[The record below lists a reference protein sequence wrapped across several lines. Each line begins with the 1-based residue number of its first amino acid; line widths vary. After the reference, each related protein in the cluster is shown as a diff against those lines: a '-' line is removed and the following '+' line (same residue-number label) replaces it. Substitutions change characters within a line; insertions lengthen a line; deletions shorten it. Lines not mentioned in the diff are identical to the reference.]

1 MTADLSLN
9 KTRRVPFFWRQFL
22 SQKTAL
28 ILSVLIFFLSMSV
41 PMLSAVSERWDGAE
55 ITETEKTFSL
65 FESVLGI
72 VSVSTFL
79 LMALTALSAAL
90 AFGIYADRKSAYYY
104 GALPVSRDA
113 LFCQRTL
120 AGFLAPL
127 PGYLVNFLL
136 VLAMLLTSPLDVGP
150 IVPMLFAYTGYAL
163 LFCFATYA
171 VCVFAASLTSNK
183 IGTLLLSGYLFLLA
197 PVHLGLARL
206 LTEEFLPSGRSFSFF
221 RGDGLCEAIINRSSP
236 AAIAIRFFNEAEN
249 QTRTWVYELDG
260 GRERSY
266 AECMK
271 LVSLPAA
278 ETVLLVVISLLLLLA
293 ALLIHRRRPA
303 ENAGETF
310 AFPRVG
316 EVIKYSILV
325 SCGAAFGLFFEALLF
340 DTLIAFFFGAVFG
353 VVFGA
358 VILNLVIYRTPKK
371 IFYKPKRLLV
381 FTAILLAVFLLAAI
395 LCNQTGIF
403 RFTAENVATV
413 SFEYGDPIPPEQLDR
428 QLLLKVLEQWEKA
441 SDYAEYDKTVYVPIS
456 VELTSRRGLI
466 ERRYVPLTRYYI
478 EQLSP
483 YFGSEYSIAEIEE
496 KYAYYSET
504 ASY

>member
-9 KTRRVPFFWRQFL
+9 KKRRVPFFWRQFL

-28 ILSVLIFFLSMSV
+28 ILSALIFFLSMSV

-90 AFGIYADRKSAYYY
+90 TFGIYADRKSAYYY
-104 GALPVSRDA
+104 CALPVSRDA

-136 VLAMLLTSPLDVGP
+136 VLAMLLTAPVGVGP

-163 LFCFATYA
+163 LFCFAAYA
-171 VCVFAASLTSNK
+171 VCVFSASLTSNK
-183 IGTLLLSGYLFLLA
+183 IGTLLLSGYLLLFA
-197 PVHLGLARL
+197 PIHIGLARL
-206 LTEEFLPSGRSFSFF
+206 LTEEFMPVGRTLVFF
-221 RGDGLCEAIINRSSP
+221 KSNGLYWQIIKRSSP
-236 AAIAIRFFNEAEN
+236 AVIAARFFEEAEN
-249 QTRTWVYELDG
+249 QTRTWIYGPDG
-260 GRERSY
+260 ERERSF
-266 AECMK
+266 AECMQR
-271 LVSLPAA
+271 VSLPAA
-278 ETVLLVVISLLLLLA
+278 ETVLLIVISLLLLLA

-325 SCGAAFGLFFEALLF
+325 SFGAAFGLFFEGLLF

-353 VVFGA
+353 VVFGT
-358 VILNLVIYRTPKK
+358 VILNLMIYRTPKK
-371 IFYKPKRLLV
+371 IFYQPKRLLV

-395 LCNQTGIF
+395 LLNLTGSY
-403 RFTAENVATV
+403 RFTAENGATV
-413 SFEYGDPIPPEQLDR
+413 SFQHGDPVPAEQIDR
-428 QLLLKVLEQWEKA
+428 ELFLQVMEQWNA
-441 SDYAEYDKTVYVPIS
+441 AEDNPYYYREYSKEDPRYSIW
-456 VELTSRRGLI
+456 VEMTSRWGLT
-466 ERRYVPLTRYYI
+466 ESRYVTFSPDLINR
-478 EQLSP
+478 LNP
-483 YFGSEYSIAEIEE
+483 YFDEKDYFAIPESGSF
-496 KYAYYSET
+496 
-504 ASY
+504 

>member
-9 KTRRVPFFWRQFL
+9 KKRRVPFFWRQFL

-90 AFGIYADRKSAYYY
+90 TFGIYADRKSAYYY
-104 GALPVSRDA
+104 CALPVSRDA

-136 VLAMLLTSPLDVGP
+136 VLAMLLTAPVGVGP
-150 IVPMLFAYTGYAL
+150 IVPMLFAYTGYAI
-163 LFCFATYA
+163 LFSAAAYA

-197 PVHLGLARL
+197 PVHLGLAKL
-206 LTEEFLPSGRSFSFF
+206 LTDEFLPGGKEFVFF
-221 RGDGLCEAIINRSSP
+221 EKNGLYWQIIKRSSP
-236 AAIAIRFFNEAEN
+236 PAIAARFFEMAED
-249 QTRTWVYELDG
+249 QTRYRYGDDTRLL
-260 GRERSY
+260 
-266 AECMK
+266 AECMQR
-271 LVSLPAA
+271 VSLPAA
-278 ETVLLVVISLLLLLA
+278 ETVLLIVISLLLLLA

-310 AFPRVG
+310 AFPRAG

-325 SCGAAFGLFFEALLF
+325 SCGAAFGLFFEGLLF
-340 DTLIAFFFGAVFG
+340 DTLLAFFFGVVFG
-353 VVFGA
+353 VVFGT

-395 LCNQTGIF
+395 LCNQTGSF

-413 SFEYGDPIPPEQLDR
+413 SFQHGDPVPAEQIDRELLSQVLETWDAAEDDPYYYREYSKEDPRYSIWVEMNSRWGLTESRYVIFSSDLINRLNPYFDEKDYIAIPEQ
-428 QLLLKVLEQWEKA
+428 
-441 SDYAEYDKTVYVPIS
+441 
-456 VELTSRRGLI
+456 
-466 ERRYVPLTRYYI
+466 
-478 EQLSP
+478 
-483 YFGSEYSIAEIEE
+483 GSF
-496 KYAYYSET
+496 
-504 ASY
+504 